1 MIDFRP
7 ILFIIGILLCTL
19 AVGMFVPALVDLY
32 YGQSDW
38 LVFSAASFVSLFV
51 GGALIMMN
59 RMENLKIN
67 SRQAFIL
74 TTLSWLVLTA
84 ASALPFAFS
93 DLDMSYTDAFF
104 EAMSGISTTGST
116 VIVGLDTA
124 PQGILLW
131 RALLQW
137 LGGIG

>member
-19 AVGMFVPALVDLY
+19 SIGMFIPALVDMY
-32 YGQSDW
+32 YGQRDW
-38 LVFSAASFVSLFV
+38 LVFSAASAVSLFI
-51 GGALIMMN
+51 GGALVMMN
-59 RMENLKIN
+59 RTENLKIT

-74 TTLSWLVLTA
+74 TTTSWLVLTA
-84 ASALPFAFS
+84 VSALPFAFS

-116 VIVGLDTA
+116 VIVGLD
-124 PQGILLW
+124 
-131 RALLQW
+131 
-137 LGGIG
+137 